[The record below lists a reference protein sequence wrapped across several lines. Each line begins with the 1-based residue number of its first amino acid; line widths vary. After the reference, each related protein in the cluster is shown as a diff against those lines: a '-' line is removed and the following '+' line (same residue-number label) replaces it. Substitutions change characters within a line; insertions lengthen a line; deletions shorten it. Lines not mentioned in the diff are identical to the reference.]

1 MLGAR
6 SIRKHGIAADGFD
19 DNYCNQAL
27 SLVTPERPKENEH
40 EAAQQNNANCI
51 GLRAFSRCLVV
62 HPQPSNRCGRLRTC
76 DCDGSTP
83 TAGFGIRYGKLTANV
98 SGNVGINNFPS
109 TLTGTTVPVSGTLSP
124 NRTPVHAG
132 QFFNFP
138 NGGVVNLTVPSGTV
152 LTDAHAT
159 LDTPEGMPNGAILVI
174 HGIPI
179 YNSSSIRPHPTRDSI
194 SKAEL

>member
-1 MLGAR
+1 MKQLSKITLIALGF
-6 SIRKHGIAADGFD
+6 GLLAA
-19 DNYCNQAL
+19 AL
-27 SLVTPERPKENEH
+27 SSIPSHQTAAAGSAPVTVMAPLP
-40 EAAQQNNANCI
+40 
-51 GLRAFSRCLVV
+51 LPVS
-62 HPQPSNRCGRLRTC
+62 
-76 DCDGSTP
+76 
-83 TAGFGIRYGKLTANV
+83 GFVTGNVTANV